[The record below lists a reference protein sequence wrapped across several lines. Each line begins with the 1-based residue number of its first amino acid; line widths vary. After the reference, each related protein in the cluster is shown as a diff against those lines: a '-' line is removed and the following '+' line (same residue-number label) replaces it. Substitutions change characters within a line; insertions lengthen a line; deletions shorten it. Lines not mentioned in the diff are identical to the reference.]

1 MIILTI
7 IIVIVI
13 VVTIII
19 IVVIIIIYDHLI
31 KSVKLITSFYFLFVL
46 SQSTHTP
53 CSNSCVVLCGAAA
66 IVDPSGPTPHKSIST
81 PFSESIL
88 DCTGVIKIGQVRRE
102 EEKQQRR
109 NKGAED
115 RNGEDRKDEIRGAE
129 YEYLIRVKHK
139 MIIRKCK
146 KDE

>member
-7 IIVIVI
+7 IIIIVI

-31 KSVKLITSFYFLFVL
+31 KSVKVITSFYFLFVL

-66 IVDPSGPTPHKSIST
+66 SVDPSGPTPHKSIST

-88 DCTGVIKIGQVRRE
+88 DCTGVIKKDRSEEKRKSNRE
-102 EEKQQRR
+102 ETKERR
-109 NKGAED
+109 TEMERTGKMKLEEQNM
-115 RNGEDRKDEIRGAE
+115 NILFVSSIR
-129 YEYLIRVKHK
+129 
-139 MIIRKCK
+139 
-146 KDE
+146 